1 MYIMFCTSDLIQRIT
16 VKSLVLT
23 QQYLVDIYHMPLN
36 IPNYGDKIVKK
47 EDKVSV
53 ITHFIN

>member
-1 MYIMFCTSDLIQRIT
+1 M
-16 VKSLVLT
+16 KSLVLT